1 MRTGGKL
8 NENNESCAM
17 VIFGASGDLT
27 QSKLVPALFSLE
39 KKQMLPTDVRI
50 IGLGRTKFS
59 DEQFRAHLRDALK
72 DEKLLDPALWQKFSQ
87 RLSYMAGDYGD
98 PETYRQ
104 LGERL
109 GEFDRQFGTKQN
121 RLFYLA
127 IPPEVYGEVIRQL
140 GESKLNH
147 SDGWV
152 RIIIE
157 KPFGHD
163 LESARALNAE
173 VHRYFEEL
181 QVYRIDH
188 YLGKETVQ
196 NILAFRF
203 ANYIF
208 QEVWGNKFIDH
219 VQITAAEEEVVG
231 HRAGYYE
238 HSGVVRD
245 MLQNHMLQLVS
256 LIAMEP
262 PLTMSAKDLRDE
274 KVKVLKAIRP
284 PQLDNSVWGQYQGYR
299 SEPGTAPD
307 SNTPTFI
314 ALKLF
319 IDNWRWQ
326 DVPFY
331 LRTGKALE
339 KKSTEI
345 MIQFKVVPNPI
356 FPGEARATPDRLGFC
371 IQPNEGIHLCFDMK
385 TPGMDMS
392 VTPVTMNFMYK
403 DLIGSRPLPDAYE
416 RLLLDAVQGD
426 ASLFTRSDE
435 IEQAWKLVENLLR
448 PWEAMQSPPLHLYP
462 KGCWG
467 PAEADTLISRDGRA
481 WEQCC

>member
-1 MRTGGKL
+1 
-8 NENNESCAM
+8 M

-27 QSKLVPALFSLE
+27 QRKLVPALFNLE
-39 KKQMLPTDVRI
+39 KKQMMPDDVRI
-50 IGLGRTKFS
+50 IGLGRTEYS
-59 DEQFRAHLRDALK
+59 DERFRQHLRDAL
-72 DEKLLDPALWQKFSQ
+72 ENESALELEPWEKFSE
-87 RLSYMAGDYGD
+87 RLSYLSGDYDD
-98 PETYRQ
+98 PETYQ
-104 LGERL
+104 KLGERL
-109 GEFDRQFGTKQN
+109 EQFDKQFGTKQN

-127 IPPEVYGEVIRQL
+127 IPPNVYGDVIRNL
-140 GESKLNH
+140 GESGLNH

-163 LESARALNAE
+163 LESARQLNEE
-173 VHRYFEEL
+173 VHQYFEEQ

-203 ANYIF
+203 SNYIF
-208 QEVWGNKFIDH
+208 QEMWSNKYIDH
-219 VQITAAEEEVVG
+219 VQITAAEDEGVG

-238 HSGVVRD
+238 QSGIVRD

-256 LIAMEP
+256 LVGMEP
-262 PLTMSAKDLRDE
+262 PLTMSAGDLRDE

-284 PQLDNSVWGQYQGYR
+284 PQMDNSVWGQYEGYR
-299 SEPGTAPD
+299 SEEDTAPD
-307 SNTPTFI
+307 STTPTFI

-319 IDNWRWQ
+319 IDNWRWHG
-326 DVPFY
+326 VPFY
-331 LRTGKALE
+331 LRTGKALA

-356 FPGEARATPDRLGFC
+356 FPGEDHASPNRLGFC

-385 TPGMDMS
+385 TPGMNMS
-392 VTPVTMNFMYK
+392 VTPVAMNFMYS

-416 RLLLDAVQGD
+416 RLLLDAMQGD

-435 IEQAWKLVENLLR
+435 IERAWKLVENLLR
-448 PWEAMQSPPLHLYP
+448 PWEAMKSPPLRAYARDS
-462 KGCWG
+462 WG
-467 PAEADTLISRDGRA
+467 PEQAFALIQGDGRA
-481 WEQCC
+481 WENCC

>member
-1 MRTGGKL
+1 M
-8 NENNESCAM
+8 NDNNNESCAL

-27 QSKLVPALFSLE
+27 QRMLVPALFNLE
-39 KKQMLPTDVRI
+39 KKQLMPKDVRI
-50 IGLGRTKFS
+50 IGLGRTKYS
-59 DEQFRAHLRDALK
+59 DEQFHSHLHDAL
-72 DEKLLDPALWQKFSQ
+72 EAEGVLVDPALWPKFAE
-87 RLSYMAGDYGD
+87 RLSYLSGGYDN
-98 PETYRQ
+98 PRTYQ
-104 LGERL
+104 ELGERL
-109 GEFDRQFGTKQN
+109 KQMDDQFGTRQN

-127 IPPEVYGEVIRQL
+127 IPPEVYGKVIRSL
-140 GESKLNH
+140 GEAGLNH

-173 VHRYFEEL
+173 VHRYFNEL

-188 YLGKETVQ
+188 FLGKETVQ

-208 QEVWGNKFIDH
+208 QEVWSNKYIDYI
-219 VQITAAEEEVVG
+219 QITAAEREGVG

-245 MLQNHMLQLVS
+245 MLQNHILQLVS

-262 PLTMSAKDLRDE
+262 PMSIDADDLRDE

-284 PQLDNSVWGQYQGYR
+284 LQLDQSVWGQYQGYR
-299 SEPGTAPD
+299 GEPDIAPD

-314 ALKLF
+314 ALKLC

-326 DVPFY
+326 GVPFF
-331 LRTGKALE
+331 LRTGKAME

-356 FPGEARATPDRLGFC
+356 FPGEDHSMPDRLGFC

-385 TPGMDMS
+385 TPGMGMT
-392 VTPVTMNFMYK
+392 VTPVSMNFNYS
-403 DLIGSRPLPDAYE
+403 DLIGSRSLPDAYE

-426 ASLFTRSDE
+426 AALFARSDE
-435 IEQAWKLVENLLR
+435 IEHAWKLVDGLLR
-448 PWEAMQSPPLHLYP
+448 PWEAMKMPPLHVYP
-462 KGCWG
+462 QGSWG
-467 PAEADTLISRDGRA
+467 PQQAEMLIREDGHK
-481 WEQCC
+481 WINCC